1 MLPFPMSLT
10 LILRLPSSPP
20 ILCAL
25 RDLCVDSPLRLSSHL
40 SAVCLGPLLPH
51 HSPLTFPISFLFIHF
66 RTVFPNGRT
75 TTLLESIAYALFSSP
90 RRGVAPVPPVKGKN
104 KCPSNRLNP
113 VLPITH
119 AVATPP
125 SMAAAA
131 ACASWMTSPA
141 SASATFG

>member
-51 HSPLTFPISFLFIHF
+51 HSRLTFPIFFLFIHF

-75 TTLLESIAYALFSSP
+75 TTLFKSVPYALFLSP
-90 RRGVAPVPPVKGKN
+90 RRGVPPVPPEKEKINV
-104 KCPSNRLNP
+104 
-113 VLPITH
+113 
-119 AVATPP
+119 
-125 SMAAAA
+125 
-131 ACASWMTSPA
+131 PA
-141 SASATFG
+141 IV